1 MFCKAAASDADFE
14 LILLKT
20 MFSCFWL
27 GSAVFSIIFLSRTFS
42 SLFVTKL
49 HFWRSILPKECY
61 GLLATKL
68 SCFEPHVTQKKRFAF
83 LCLKYA
89 ACSFIV
95 GKICFGLFAV
105 KLGCFRCYF
114 TGKRLSASLQGVTL
128 ILLDPFSKTIGKHV
142 SVCWQ
147 RNWKF
152 RTLSQKKMRFSL
164 SPKSTLLQASYYQK
178 YVLVS
183 WHQNWVLW
191 ASYRKKQRFC
201 FLFAKTRCTHRTVC
215 SP

>member
-1 MFCKAAASDADFE
+1 M
-14 LILLKT
+14 
-20 MFSCFWL
+20 
-27 GSAVFSIIFLSRTFS
+27 
-42 SLFVTKL
+42 
-49 HFWRSILPKECY
+49 
-61 GLLATKL
+61 LATKL

-142 SVCWQ
+142 WVCWQ

-152 RTLSQKKMRFSL
+152 RTLSQKRSDLGFPRKVRCFKLHTTKNMFWLVGTKIGFFEIYIAKNSDFAFC
-164 SPKSTLLQASYYQK
+164 LLKHVALTERSVRRKVVSFPALLHGKKVFLQFAASHPAFLLILLK
-178 YVLVS
+178 TTFFLVIG
-183 WHQNWVLW
+183 
-191 ASYRKKQRFC
+191 
-201 FLFAKTRCTHRTVC
+201 
-215 SP
+215 